1 MINQRFKHNW
11 EWYIQNKFTQIHHF
25 LRNWKDYQL
34 YGPPLF
40 LFIYLCP
47 VKFSFELSNEIIG
60 LIINNVEKLKEF
72 EDIYKVAYL
81 FI

>member
-1 MINQRFKHNW
+1 MVYSK
-11 EWYIQNKFTQIHHF
+11 QIYSDSSF
-25 LRNWKDYQL
+25 LKKLKGLPIVRSS
-34 YGPPLF
+34 P
-40 LFIYLCP
+40 FIYLCP

-60 LIINNVEKLKEF
+60 LILNNVEKLKEF